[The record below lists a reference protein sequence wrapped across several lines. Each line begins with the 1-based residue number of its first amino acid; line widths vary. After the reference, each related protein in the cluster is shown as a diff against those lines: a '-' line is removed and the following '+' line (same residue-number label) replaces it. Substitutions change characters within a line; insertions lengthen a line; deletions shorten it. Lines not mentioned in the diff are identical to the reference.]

1 MYNVQVSLEHYEF
14 LKYVTEP
21 RWCSY
26 YKQIEEIINSKA
38 KSVLLIGV
46 GDGIV
51 PYIISKI
58 CSDIK
63 VATFDFSDELKPD
76 ICGDVR
82 ELSSYFDGVSEYD
95 AIVCCQVLEHLPY
108 DEFDKILYQIK
119 MCLKESGKFILS
131 LPDRGVKVRFL
142 LHIPKLL
149 DIKFLFNIPRI
160 WCKKFI
166 FNGEHYWEINST
178 WMQRSK
184 KIRKVIDNHFVI
196 EKEYLVEQNTYHRFY
211 IGSPRVAKNISNIIQ

>member
-46 GDGIV
+46 GDGFV
-51 PYIISKI
+51 PYIMRKI
-58 CSDIK
+58 CSDIE
-63 VATFDFSDELKPD
+63 VTTFDFSNELEPD

-82 ELSSYFDGVSEYD
+82 ELSSHFDGMGGYD
-95 AIVCCQVLEHLPY
+95 AIVCCEVLEHLPY
-108 DEFDKILYQIK
+108 DEFDKILSQIK
-119 MCLKESGKFILS
+119 MCLKESGKLILS
-131 LPDRGVKVRFL
+131 LPDRGVKASFS

-149 DIKFLFNIPRI
+149 DIKLLCNIPRI
-160 WCKKFI
+160 WRNKFI
-166 FNGEHYWEINST
+166 FNGEHYWEINSAR
-178 WMQRSK
+178 MYRSK

-196 EKEYLVEQNTYHRFY
+196 EKEYLVEKNTYHRFY
-211 IGSPRVAKNISNIIQ
+211 IGCPRVTKKIKM